1 MKAASRATF
10 VMWPVFQLKK
20 EVPGRPNPISPSC
33 PSHFR
38 LFPALLHQT
47 KTKMIIGSFY
57 TILIIVEYILPVKTR
72 YFRAICLSVCL
83 SVTHLSLIHNWNL
96 IESSFC
102 YGEVP
107 PYTSTWWSNLESKV
121 KVTGKENIKENDG
134 MSSWKTGRFM
144 SKQGQNDSHSSA
156 ACMHPRERVV

>member
-1 MKAASRATF
+1 MKTASRAAF

-57 TILIIVEYILPVKTR
+57 TIIIIVEYILPVKMR

-107 PYTSTWWSNLESKV
+107 PYTSKWWSNLESK
-121 KVTGKENIKENDG
+121 GKG
-134 MSSWKTGRFM
+134 HWKR
-144 SKQGQNDSHSSA
+144 KYK
-156 ACMHPRERVV
+156 RE